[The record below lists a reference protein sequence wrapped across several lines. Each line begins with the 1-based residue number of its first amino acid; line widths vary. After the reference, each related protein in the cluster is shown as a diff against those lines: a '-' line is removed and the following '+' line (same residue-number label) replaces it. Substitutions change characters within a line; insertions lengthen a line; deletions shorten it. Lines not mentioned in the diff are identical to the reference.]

1 VGNLDVDIH
10 QTILNLDLM
19 SDKKEIRKS
28 SRGDIDAFLNQVAA
42 TPVVKKPGERGRL
55 VFAMDA
61 TASREATWDQACHIQ
76 GEMFRETAALGGLD
90 IQLVYY
96 RGFAEFFASPW
107 VNSSETLLKTMTAVS
122 CLGGYT
128 QISKVL
134 QHTLQE
140 TQRKKVHALVFV
152 GDCMEEDV
160 DTLCALAGQLA
171 FQGVPVFIFHEGNDF
186 TAARAFQ
193 QIAQIT
199 NGACCPFDSG
209 SAQQLKDLLSAVAV
223 YAAGGY
229 KALQDFH
236 RRKGSVVLQL
246 MHKK

>member
-1 VGNLDVDIH
+1 MNDR
-10 QTILNLDLM
+10 
-19 SDKKEIRKS
+19 KEIAKS
-28 SRGDIDAFLNQVAA
+28 SRAEIDAFLNKVAV

-76 GEMFRETAALGGLD
+76 AEMFSETDALGGLD
-90 IQLVYY
+90 VQLVYY
-96 RGFAEFFASPW
+96 RGFEEFYASPW
-107 VNSSETLLKTMTAVS
+107 MSSSEALLKTMTAVT

-128 QISKVL
+128 QIGKVL

-140 TQRKKVHALVFV
+140 TKRKKVNALVFV
-152 GDCMEEDV
+152 GDCMEENV
-160 DTLCALAGQLA
+160 DALCAQAGQLA
-171 FQGVPVFIFHEGNDF
+171 FQGVPVFIFHEGHDI

-199 NGACCPFDSG
+199 NGACCPFDAR

-223 YAAGGY
+223 FAAGGY

-236 RRKGSVVLQL
+236 QRKGSVVLQL

>member
-1 VGNLDVDIH
+1 
-10 QTILNLDLM
+10 M
-19 SDKKEIRKS
+19 SDKKEISKS
-28 SRGDIDAFLNQVAA
+28 SRSEIDAFLNKVAT

-61 TASREATWDQACHIQ
+61 TASREATWDQATQIQ
-76 GEMFRETAALGGLD
+76 AEMFRETASLGGLD

-96 RGFAEFFASPW
+96 RGFGEFFASSW
-107 VNSSETLLKTMTAVS
+107 VSSSETLLQTMTGVS
-122 CLGGYT
+122 CVGGFT
-128 QISKVL
+128 QIGKVL
-134 QHTLQE
+134 QHSLKE
-140 TQRKKVHALVFV
+140 TQRQKVNAVVFV

-160 DTLCALAGQLA
+160 DRLCHLAGQLA
-171 FQGVPVFIFHEGNDF
+171 FQGVPVFIFHEGDDAV
-186 TAARAFQ
+186 AAKTFR

-199 NGACCPFDSG
+199 NGACCPFDRR

-236 RRKGSVVLQL
+236 QRKGSVILQL

>member
-1 VGNLDVDIH
+1 
-10 QTILNLDLM
+10 M
-19 SDKKEIRKS
+19 SDKKEIAKS
-28 SRGDIDAFLNQVAA
+28 SRVEIDAFLNKVAA
-42 TPVVKKPGERGRL
+42 TPVIKKSGERGRL

-61 TASREATWDQACHIQ
+61 TASREATWDQASHIQ
-76 GEMFRETAALGGLD
+76 AEMFRETAALGGLD

-96 RGFAEFFASPW
+96 RGFEDFYASPW
-107 VNSSETLLKTMTAVS
+107 MSSSEALLKTMTAVS

-128 QISKVL
+128 QIGKVL
-134 QHTLQE
+134 RHTWQE
-140 TQRKKVHALVFV
+140 TQRKKVNALVFV
-152 GDCMEEDV
+152 GDCMEENV
-160 DTLCALAGQLA
+160 DALCAQAGQLA
-171 FQGVPVFIFHEGNDF
+171 FQGVPVFLFHEGHDAA
-186 TAARAFQ
+186 AARAFQ

-199 NGACCPFDSG
+199 NGACCPFDAH

-236 RRKGSVVLQL
+236 QRKGSVVLQL

>member
-1 VGNLDVDIH
+1 
-10 QTILNLDLM
+10 M
-19 SDKKEIRKS
+19 SDKKEISKS
-28 SRGDIDAFLNQVAA
+28 SRTEIDAFLNKVAA

-61 TASREATWDQACHIQ
+61 TASREATWDQASHIQ
-76 GEMFRETAALGGLD
+76 AELFRETASLGGLD

-96 RGFAEFFASPW
+96 RGFEEFFTSSW
-107 VNSSETLLKTMTAVS
+107 MSSSESLLKTMIGVS
-122 CLGGYT
+122 CVGGFT
-128 QISKVL
+128 QIGKVL
-134 QHTLQE
+134 QHTLKE
-140 TQRKKVHALVFV
+140 TQSKKVNALVFV
-152 GDCMEEDV
+152 GDCMEENV
-160 DTLCALAGQLA
+160 DRLSHLAGQLA
-171 FQGVPVFIFHEGNDF
+171 FQGVPVFIFHEGNDVA
-186 TAARAFQ
+186 AARAFR

-199 NGACCPFDSG
+199 NGACCPFDAR

-236 RRKGSVVLQL
+236 QRKGSEILKL

>member
-1 VGNLDVDIH
+1 MN
-10 QTILNLDLM
+10 
-19 SDKKEIRKS
+19 DKKEIAKS
-28 SRGDIDAFLNQVAA
+28 SRAEIDAFLNKVAK
-42 TPVVKKPGERGRL
+42 TPVIKKSGERGRL

-61 TASREATWDQACHIQ
+61 TASREASWDQACHIQ
-76 GEMFRETAALGGLD
+76 AEMFHETAALGGLD

-96 RGFAEFFASPW
+96 RGFEEFVASPW
-107 VNSSETLLKTMTAVS
+107 MNSSESLLRTMTGVS

-128 QISKVL
+128 QIGKVL

-140 TQRKKVHALVFV
+140 TQRKKVNALVFV
-152 GDCMEEDV
+152 GDCMEENV
-160 DTLCALAGQLA
+160 DALCAQAGRLA
-171 FQGVPVFIFHEGNDF
+171 FQGVPVFLFHEGNDVI
-186 TAARAFQ
+186 AARAFQ

-199 NGACCPFDSG
+199 NGAYCPFDARSP
-209 SAQQLKDLLSAVAV
+209 QQLKDLLSAVAV

-236 RRKGSVVLQL
+236 QRKGSVVLQL